1 MQHDQQL
8 AILMKQQAAA
18 AKVAAESAA
27 TAAADPAAKAVQ
39 RCDELGRKIEEVR
52 PLSPFYLFTE
62 FLSLSF

>member
-18 AKVAAESAA
+18 AKVAADSAA
-27 TAAADPAAKAVQ
+27 AAAADPAVKAIQ

-52 PLSPFYLFTE
+52 ISPFLR
-62 FLSLSF
+62 